1 MECARGGYLRIC
13 ADGFTVKILRRP
25 SLPSPSTSALPIL
38 HRAALASD
46 LPTSSR
52 TRPYAGK
59 RQSTQFYAA
68 TNCGATR
75 LDEKK
80 VGVIYA
86 DESV

>member
-1 MECARGGYLRIC
+1 MFHQLVETFQSGV
-13 ADGFTVKILRRP
+13 GFGIWTDKLSFIDRMP
-25 SLPSPSTSALPIL
+25 
-38 HRAALASD
+38 
-46 LPTSSR
+46 
-52 TRPYAGK
+52 GK